1 MTTKPV
7 PTNIP
12 RRQLGRQLR
21 EIRQG
26 AGLSIEHL
34 ARLLGRGATTVQ
46 RLETGTANTIR
57 TSDLEGICQLCNAEE
72 KLAGLVRL
80 AQEAGEPDQGWWH
93 QYAEVL
99 NENFAPYLSLES
111 NAMKVTQYQCGLVP
125 GLLQVP
131 DYTRA
136 LGRLADSPP
145 EETEDQVRIRAK
157 RQRSLHRTRSPLP
170 YDVLVEETVLRRI
183 VSSRAV
189 MAQQL
194 KALADVPANVEFR
207 VVPIGAPCPHP
218 NQVNSF
224 VILDLASEPSVV
236 HLEQLSSSIYYD
248 RPRTVHEYRRA
259 HDAFKRVA
267 LSVPDSKRLLRQIA
281 REYKT

>member
-57 TSDLEGICQLCNAEE
+57 TSDLEGICQLCNAEDKLDGLV
-72 KLAGLVRL
+72 KLARD
-80 AQEAGEPDQGWWH
+80 AGESDQGWWH
-93 QYAEVL
+93 QYSDAL
-99 NENFAPYLSLES
+99 NEVFTSYLSLEAS
-111 NAMKVTQYQCGLVP
+111 ASKIMQYQPCLCP

-136 LGRLADSPP
+136 LTTLADWPP
-145 EETEDQVRIRAK
+145 EEIEDQVRIRAK
-157 RQRSLHRTRSPLP
+157 RQRLITRGRSPLE
-170 YDVLVEETVLRRI
+170 YDVLIEESVLRREI
-183 VSSRAV
+183 GGPAT
-189 MAQQL
+189 MAKQA
-194 KALADVPANVEFR
+194 KYLADVPENVR
-207 VVPIGAPCPHP
+207 LGIIPIGAPYPIGYQPGAFLVLDMP
-218 NQVNSF
+218 N
-224 VILDLASEPSVV
+224 EPSVV
-236 HLEQLSSSIYYD
+236 HLEHLRSSIYYD

-259 HDAFKRVA
+259 HEAFKRVA
-267 LSVPDSKRLLRQIA
+267 LSPPDSKRLLRQIA
-281 REYKT
+281 REYMR

>member
-57 TSDLEGICQLCNAEE
+57 ISDLEGICELCNAEE
-72 KLAGLVRL
+72 KLTGLVRL

-111 NAMKVTQYQCGLVP
+111 NATKVTQYQSGLCP
-125 GLLQVP
+125 GLLQIP
-131 DYTRA
+131 EYTRA
-136 LGRLADSPP
+136 LGKLADIPP
-145 EETEDQVRIRAK
+145 EEIEDQVQIRAR
-157 RQRSLHRTRSPLP
+157 RQRSLHRSRSPLTC
-170 YDVLVEETVLRRI
+170 DLLIEESVLRR
-183 VSSRAV
+183 VVGSRAV
-189 MAQQL
+189 MAKQVQV
-194 KALADVPANVEFR
+194 LADVPVNVELR
-207 VVPIGAPCPHP
+207 VLPVGAPYPHGKH
-218 NQVNSF
+218 VGSF
-224 VILDLASEPSVV
+224 QILDLVSEPSVV

-248 RPRTVHEYRRA
+248 RPRMVHEYRRA
-259 HDAFKRVA
+259 HEAFKRVA

-281 REYKT
+281 REHKS

>member
-57 TSDLEGICQLCNAEE
+57 ISDLEGICELCNAEE
-72 KLAGLVRL
+72 KLAGLVKL
-80 AQEAGEPDQGWWH
+80 AEEAGEPDQGWWH
-93 QYAEVL
+93 QYSDAL
-99 NENFAPYLSLES
+99 NESFASYLSLEA
-111 NAMKVTQYQCGLVP
+111 NASKVTQYQPSLCP
-125 GLLQVP
+125 GLLQTP
-131 DYTRA
+131 AYTRA
-136 LGRLADSPP
+136 LAKLADVPP
-145 EETEDQVRIRAK
+145 EEIEDMVRIRAK
-157 RQRSLHRTRSPLP
+157 RQRLISRSRSPLAC
-170 YDVLVEETVLRRI
+170 DVVIEESVLRRVI
-183 VSSRAV
+183 GDRATMAEQASR
-189 MAQQL
+189 M
-194 KALADVPANVEFR
+194 ADVPVNVELR
-207 VVPIGAPCPHP
+207 VVPIGARYPLGY
-218 NQVNSF
+218 QAGSF
-224 VILDLASEPSVV
+224 VILDIQTEPSVV
-236 HLEQLSSSIYYD
+236 HLEQLGSSIYYD

-267 LSVPDSKRLLRQIA
+267 LSPPDSKRLLRQIS
-281 REYKT
+281 REYRQ